1 MARESLGDLE
11 QLVLLAT
18 LRLDDRAYGV
28 SIVDEIRERSQRSV
42 SRAAVYIVL
51 RRLQRKGLLSST
63 LAEPTPERGGRGE
76 ALFFCCTLGACTAQ
90 PFARRAHAHVGW
102 TLRGSGQPMSE
113 KTNLHSSERAS

>member
-18 LRLDDRAYGV
+18 LRLGERAYGV
-28 SIVDEIRERSQRSV
+28 SIVDEIRDCGRRSV

-63 LAEPTPERGGRGE
+63 SIWAVP
-76 ALFFCCTLGACTAQ
+76 
-90 PFARRAHAHVGW
+90 RRRSAGV
-102 TLRGSGQPMSE
+102 
-113 KTNLHSSERAS
+113 